1 MSKFSKKL
9 EVLKAD
15 GVLVLPSK
23 VEISKLKLI
32 KDEVKFLSK
41 LTFNDVLGALVISEN
56 YWIEHL
62 GVHSE
67 LILKTILDE
76 ELLSLA
82 DNFFGESS
90 ILGSIKYQKKI
101 KTHKALNLHSDK
113 GPGLVAF
120 LFLNDVDNVSGAT
133 RFLKGT
139 HLIDYDNYP
148 KESFAQITDY
158 FNPRDFKDFESIT
171 VAGGAGTVVV
181 FSQRILHDLPK
192 IRQIGREIIWFTFY
206 PESFSYL
213 SENHLLSKN
222 IILSLNE
229 DQRSRVLFENVALG
243 PSFLKFGNGVSIS
256 ETHEISKIRTFYYV
270 LFYKLSSFFRAL
282 FNIS

>member
-1 MSKFSKKL
+1 MSEFSKKL
-9 EVLKAD
+9 EILKAD

-23 VEISKLKLI
+23 IEISKLKLI
-32 KDEVKFLSK
+32 KDEIKFLSK

-76 ELLSLA
+76 ELLSLG
-82 DNFFGESS
+82 DNFFGEPS

-139 HLIDYDNYP
+139 HLIDYDDYP
-148 KESFAQITDY
+148 KKSFAQITDY

-192 IRQIGREIIWFTFY
+192 IRKIGREIIWFTFY